1 MVVLAAMLTGFGRS
15 ELNSLRWANVDFDNS
30 PLTVESAHAKNG
42 ETGTVPM
49 AAELAKALKVMYEIE
64 RRRLMIQFL

>member
-1 MVVLAAMLTGFGRS
+1 
-15 ELNSLRWANVDFDNS
+15 
-30 PLTVESAHAKNG
+30 
-42 ETGTVPM
+42 M